1 VRASGGGAQELQ
13 PMRQRLQGMAHRVT
27 GSLRSSMEFRR
38 VAAASLFH
46 ALLCDKLAA
55 IAGELLPLRQTRR
68 CPSRHVPFIVCTC
81 RSVRSHSQLF
91 QTLDLD
97 SVLETYYIPPP
108 PPPPLPSPPPPP
120 LHLPLPCLI
129 RGVFLHPP
137 QLQRTP
143 AADDAAQAESKQPL
157 TCGV

>member
-1 VRASGGGAQELQ
+1 
-13 PMRQRLQGMAHRVT
+13 MRQRLQGMAHRVT

-38 VAAASLFH
+38 VAASSLFH
-46 ALLCDKLAA
+46 AVLCDKLAT

-68 CPSRHVPFIVCTC
+68 CPSRHVPVIVCTC

-108 PPPPLPSPPPPP
+108 PPSPLPSPSSSQSPSP
-120 LHLPLPCLI
+120 LSDPLRYTRRRYSERL
-129 RGVFLHPP
+129 
-137 QLQRTP
+137 LQMMQRKLN
-143 AADDAAQAESKQPL
+143 QSSH
-157 TCGV
+157 